1 TRRFLITE
9 TKVKVPP
16 PPRHLAGCSLR
27 GLLCP
32 PGPGRSCPCSGSS
45 WKGWGGR
52 ARQASPADAKC
63 QSGLASRPLARRSQP
78 DLPSPPG
85 SGHPVCCPGNTNPRL
100 TGSERAA
107 QPAAEALRRVRKS
120 PGLER
125 TRPGGPSSAVPE
137 GARGRP
143 DPPGHPEMLSRG
155 AALWLCLVL
164 LLTEAAGED
173 ARQTWWDRAAVPMA
187 KKVGKGLKER
197 VRAVT
202 DLSKKY
208 WDYFSCQVWS
218 EHCDGKKD
226 ASKSLGW
233 ISPLLSQQYMDIL
246 SSWYCKF
253 KDCCDRDDCRI
264 INNITGLEIDLST
277 RLHGQHLVQEVVL
290 KSIRGFL
297 SMPQPEKPLVLSFN
311 GWSGTGKNF
320 VTRMLADQLY
330 RDGLESEC
338 VQVFISM
345 LHFPHLKYVDVYKEK
360 LMEQVSDTVQRCGQ
374 ALFVFDEAEKLP
386 PNLLETLK
394 PILDHYDTI
403 KEVDYRRAIFIFL
416 SNFGGNT
423 INEVVLSWLKA
434 GRSREEITMEDLE
447 PHIQEILKSTDSN
460 FGHNRLVKEN
470 LIDFFVPFLP
480 LEYHHVK
487 LCARDAFMSR
497 DLEYT
502 EEMLDKVAKM
512 MMYVPKEEKLFSAQG
527 CKSIS
532 QRINFFLP

>member
-1 TRRFLITE
+1 MLFRR
-9 TKVKVPP
+9 
-16 PPRHLAGCSLR
+16 
-27 GLLCP
+27 
-32 PGPGRSCPCSGSS
+32 
-45 WKGWGGR
+45 
-52 ARQASPADAKC
+52 
-63 QSGLASRPLARRSQP
+63 
-78 DLPSPPG
+78 
-85 SGHPVCCPGNTNPRL
+85 
-100 TGSERAA
+100 
-107 QPAAEALRRVRKS
+107 
-120 PGLER
+120 
-125 TRPGGPSSAVPE
+125 
-137 GARGRP
+137 
-143 DPPGHPEMLSRG
+143 

-173 ARQTWWDRAAVPMA
+173 RRQSWWDRAGLPMA
-187 KKVGKGLKER
+187 KKLGKGLKER
-197 VRAVT
+197 VKVAT

-208 WDYFSCQVWS
+208 WDYVSCQVWS
-218 EHCDGKKD
+218 QDCDEKKT

-233 ISPLLSQQYMDIL
+233 TSPLLGQQYMDIL

-290 KSIRGFL
+290 KSVKGFL
-297 SMPQPEKPLVLSFN
+297 SVPQPEKPLVLSFN

-394 PILDHYDTI
+394 PILDHYDNI

-416 SNFGGNT
+416 SNLGGNT

-447 PHIQEILKSTDSN
+447 PHLQEILKSTDSN
-460 FGHNRLVKEN
+460 FGHNQLVKEN

-487 LCARDAFMSR
+487 LCARDAFVGR